1 MALPIWGLFMQ
12 KVLADGT
19 LGISASDKFTPS
31 GKRVDLSCTGSETYA
46 GGGPSDEESLFF
58 D

>member
-12 KVLADGT
+12 KVLKDGT
-19 LGISASDKFTPS
+19 LGVSEQDCFVPTGTTLNLDCS
-31 GKRVDLSCTGSETYA
+31 GDDGDVEMVVQ
-46 GGGPSDEESLFF
+46 DEESLFF